1 MVSQQLT
8 TTTSF
13 EKLTWK
19 WKGYKI
25 QYTVMGEGS
34 PLVLVHGFGASIGH
48 WRKNIPFLASGGYR
62 VFAIDLLGF
71 GGSDKPPLN
80 YTMELWSELLKD
92 FQAAHI
98 QAPTVFIGNSIGALL
113 SLMAIALHPETAA
126 GAVLIN
132 CAGGLSHRPH
142 ELNPPLRVAMS
153 AFNRLVRSRITGKVI
168 FNRVRQ
174 KAQIRRTLLQVYR
187 NREAVTDELVDLLYA
202 PSCDPGAQHV
212 FASILSADPGP
223 TPAQLL
229 PKVKHPLFVIWGADD
244 PWTPITGTKIFQQA
258 SENGQQIQ
266 ITPIPKAGHCPH
278 DEVPDIVNPLILE
291 WLGKL

>member
-13 EKLTWK
+13 EKLTWT

-244 PWTPITGTKIFQQA
+244 PWTPITGAKIFQQA